1 MREAVAYFELYY
13 SHIYLLFH
21 EGFTNVEHN
30 LAQKGN
36 TAECSGCYLFNKGR
50 ILCFSLQN

>member
-1 MREAVAYFELYY
+1 MAFFEHYY

-21 EGFTNVEHN
+21 EGFTNVEYN

-36 TAECSGCYLFNKGR
+36 TAECSGCYLFNKL
-50 ILCFSLQN
+50 INAI